1 MIKILIIFLV
11 LVGGFFLGPLLQGHQ
26 GSAVFEF
33 AKYRVS
39 MSFNSFMILELV
51 GLLCL
56 YLIYCLLNK
65 IFNSKTALGNWLR
78 LKSPKKSIKRV
89 EQAQML
95 LLEGD
100 YKQAAKLF
108 IKSAKGAKNTTL
120 SYLLAAQA
128 QIDNDELIPAN
139 QSLEQAVKSCQPNEL
154 FAFQLVQI
162 RLQLKNHEYTTAR
175 ITLDQL
181 LNEKPRNAEVLR
193 LADQL
198 YYEMGDYQ
206 AIIDLLPAMYKA
218 KVYSESQLDQFKQ
231 AAYIGRIKQLS
242 TNSDAQTL
250 VKWWHEQPR
259 AILNNMA
266 YQKAMANYLTQL
278 GQDSEAEKI
287 LKSISKL
294 EQKERT

>member
-33 AKYRVS
+33 ARYRVS
-39 MSFNSFMILELV
+39 MSFYSFIILELI

-56 YLIYCLLNK
+56 YLIYCFFNK

-78 LKSPKKSIKRV
+78 LKSPQKSIKRI

-100 YKQAAKLF
+100 YQQAAKLF
-108 IKSAKGAKNTTL
+108 LKSAKGAKNTTL
-120 SYLLAAQA
+120 SYLLAAQT
-128 QIDNDELIPAN
+128 QIDNNEFIKAN
-139 QSLEQAVKSCQPNEL
+139 QSLEQAARNCQPKAL

-162 RLQLKNHEYTTAR
+162 RLQLKNREYTAAR

-181 LNEKPRNAEVLR
+181 LNEKPRHVEVLK
-193 LADQL
+193 LANQL
-198 YYEMGDYQ
+198 YYEISDYQ

-231 AAYIGRIKQLS
+231 TAYIGRIEQLA
-242 TNSDAQTL
+242 TNGDEQTL
-250 VKWWHEQPR
+250 VKWWNSQPR
-259 AILNNMA
+259 AILNNIT
-266 YQKAMANYLTQL
+266 YQKAMANYLQQL
-278 GQDSEAEKI
+278 GQDSEAKK
-287 LKSISKL
+287 LSKSISKL
-294 EQKERT
+294 EAKERT

>member
-33 AKYRVS
+33 ARYRVS
-39 MSFNSFMILELV
+39 MSFYSFIILELI

-56 YLIYCLLNK
+56 YLIYCFFNK

-78 LKSPKKSIKRV
+78 LKSPQKSIKLI

-100 YKQAAKLF
+100 YQQAAKLF
-108 IKSAKGAKNTTL
+108 LKSAKGAKNTTL
-120 SYLLAAQA
+120 SYLLAAQT
-128 QIDNDELIPAN
+128 QIDNNEFIKAN
-139 QSLEQAVKSCQPNEL
+139 QSLEQAARSCQPKAL
-154 FAFQLVQI
+154 FSFQLVQI
-162 RLQLKNHEYTTAR
+162 RLQLKNREYTAAR

-181 LNEKPRNAEVLR
+181 LNEKPRHAEVLK
-193 LADQL
+193 LANQL
-198 YYEMGDYQ
+198 YYEISDYQ

-231 AAYIGRIKQLS
+231 TAYIGRIEQLA
-242 TNSDAQTL
+242 TNSDVQTL
-250 VKWWHEQPR
+250 VKWWNSQPR
-259 AILNNMA
+259 AILNNIT
-266 YQKAMANYLTQL
+266 YQKAMANYLQQL
-278 GQDSEAEKI
+278 GQDSEAKK
-287 LKSISKL
+287 LSKSISKL
-294 EQKERT
+294 EAKERT